1 MYTIITFLKDIVN
14 YTGTLFP
21 QVLEGLKVTMEIFL
35 LTLILSIPLGVL
47 VALGRLSKI
56 KIINKLT
63 GFYVLIM
70 RGTPLLLQIVFIFFG
85 LPNLNIVIDRFP
97 AAIIAFTLNYAAYFG
112 EIFRAGISSVDIGQ
126 NEASQVLGLSK
137 KDTFFRIILPQAF
150 KTILPPIAN
159 EIVTLVKDTALVYVI
174 GIDELL
180 RISKGYEIDG
190 ELKTD
195 LENYKAE
202 NLDIYGITPNV
213 LMASYLLKEKLNNL
227 GIPSI
232 VEDTNMS
239 EMLSVNGWDYTY
251 SYKASR
257 LLILSKKSEY
267 PSLKYFIDIHRD
279 SVSKDMSTA
288 TINGKSYAKIL
299 FVVGQDYTGWETNYQ
314 EAVKVNNILEK
325 KAPNISRGILK
336 KTGMNVNGV
345 YNQDLSNNSLLIE
358 LGATDNTIEEV
369 LNTLNVIAEVLKE
382 YIKG

>member
-70 RGTPLLLQIVFIFFG
+70 RGTPLLLQIVFIFFV

-180 RISKGYEIDG
+180 RVGKIACNRDS
-190 ELKTD
+190 
-195 LENYKAE
+195 
-202 NLDIYGITPNV
+202 
-213 LMASYLLKEKLNNL
+213 SLL
-227 GIPSI
+227 P
-232 VEDTNMS
+232 
-239 EMLSVNGWDYTY
+239 
-251 SYKASR
+251 
-257 LLILSKKSEY
+257 LLIIGIVYLI
-267 PSLKYFIDIHRD
+267 LIGIF
-279 SVSKDMSTA
+279 T
-288 TINGKSYAKIL
+288 KI
-299 FVVGQDYTGWETNYQ
+299 FD
-314 EAVKVNNILEK
+314 KIEK
-325 KAPNISRGILK
+325 KYQY
-336 KTGMNVNGV
+336 
-345 YNQDLSNNSLLIE
+345 YN
-358 LGATDNTIEEV
+358 
-369 LNTLNVIAEVLKE
+369 
-382 YIKG
+382 

>member
-180 RISKGYEIDG
+180 RVGKIACNRDS
-190 ELKTD
+190 
-195 LENYKAE
+195 
-202 NLDIYGITPNV
+202 
-213 LMASYLLKEKLNNL
+213 SLL
-227 GIPSI
+227 P
-232 VEDTNMS
+232 
-239 EMLSVNGWDYTY
+239 
-251 SYKASR
+251 
-257 LLILSKKSEY
+257 LLIIWIVYLI
-267 PSLKYFIDIHRD
+267 LIGIF
-279 SVSKDMSTA
+279 T
-288 TINGKSYAKIL
+288 KI
-299 FVVGQDYTGWETNYQ
+299 FD
-314 EAVKVNNILEK
+314 KIEK
-325 KAPNISRGILK
+325 KYQY
-336 KTGMNVNGV
+336 
-345 YNQDLSNNSLLIE
+345 YN
-358 LGATDNTIEEV
+358 
-369 LNTLNVIAEVLKE
+369 
-382 YIKG
+382 